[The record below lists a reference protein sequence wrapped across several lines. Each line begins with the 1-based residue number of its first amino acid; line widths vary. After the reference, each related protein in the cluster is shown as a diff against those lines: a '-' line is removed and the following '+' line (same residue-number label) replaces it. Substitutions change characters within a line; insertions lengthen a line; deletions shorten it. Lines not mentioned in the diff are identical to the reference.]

1 MAANQLMFILFAL
14 MIIVFSVLTVTTRK
28 ILRAA
33 TYLLFVLVS
42 TSGLYFMLNYQFL
55 AGVQLTLYAGG
66 IVVLIIFSILLTSHI
81 SQKFEVPGLKK
92 VLFSAIA
99 SAAGALLAIITIL
112 DYNFSATTEAAQEV
126 NMNLIGKSL
135 LSVNYDGYV
144 LPFEVIS
151 VLLLAAMI
159 GSIVIAK
166 KGGPAKIQSSII
178 NKE

>member
-1 MAANQLMFILFAL
+1 MTDNQLMFILFSL
-14 MIIVFSVLTVTTRK
+14 MIIVFSILTVTSRK

-42 TSGLYFMLNYQFL
+42 TSGLYFMLDYQFL
-55 AGVQLTLYAGG
+55 AGIQLTLYAGG

-81 SQKFEVPGLKK
+81 NQKFEAPGLSK
-92 VLFSAIA
+92 VIFSALA
-99 SAAGALLAIITIL
+99 SAAGAIL
-112 DYNFSATTEAAQEV
+112 SIVTFMDYNFEATTEAAKEV

-135 LSVNYDGYV
+135 LSVEYDGYV

-151 VLLLAAMI
+151 ILLLAAMI
-159 GSIVIAK
+159 AAIVIAK
-166 KGGPAKIQSSII
+166 KGGPAKIKTTIL